1 MSIFQ
6 RALFCLPQYIRP
18 KRKKKKKKKKR
29 IEEEM
34 TLNFLN
40 GVVTFTT
47 VIKLQIYKN

>member
-18 KRKKKKKKKKR
+18 KRKKKKKKK

-34 TLNFLN
+34 TVNFLN

>member
-1 MSIFQ
+1 MIIFQ

-18 KRKKKKKKKKR
+18 KREKKKKTR

-34 TLNFLN
+34 TVNFQN